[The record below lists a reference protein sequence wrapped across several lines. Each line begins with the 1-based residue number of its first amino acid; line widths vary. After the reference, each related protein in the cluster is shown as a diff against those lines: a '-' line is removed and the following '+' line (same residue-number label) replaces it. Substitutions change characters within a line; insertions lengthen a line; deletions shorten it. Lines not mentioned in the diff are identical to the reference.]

1 MSGAVA
7 KWKGRGQ
14 QNSFSDG
21 SIPSPRLHSARGA
34 ANAFLSKVQYFD
46 WLVSVRASRYAVV
59 QLPRLYAVIVRMPPQ
74 RMTNMRRQLQKECSS
89 TLRHYMDILSE
100 GCDLLGEIQ
109 EGSIPEEQ
117 KEKIFSNRRQELLA
131 QQVYSRAQRRLW
143 RFLSDAAPPPRL
155 ENTPEPKRSSREQ
168 SSRHGPEKDQ
178 RIG

>member
-1 MSGAVA
+1 
-7 KWKGRGQ
+7 
-14 QNSFSDG
+14 
-21 SIPSPRLHSARGA
+21 
-34 ANAFLSKVQYFD
+34 
-46 WLVSVRASRYAVV
+46 
-59 QLPRLYAVIVRMPPQ
+59 LPRLYAVIVRMPPQ

-155 ENTPEPKRSSREQ
+155 DNAPEPKRSSKEQ
-168 SSRHGPEKDQ
+168 SSPHGPEKDQ
-178 RIG
+178 RIGFRN